1 MWETSKPKRP
11 RKTLFPFSHYISTPY
26 LLCIQQKSFISS
38 FMNAY
43 MAEKRRLK
51 TFPSFFLVSYLLMQM
66 LWWWWWS
73 GWHFMKIE
81 CPLILFVDCLP
92 SFPTYFNAVEYI
104 YLEMASQGKKYSK
117 YFYITNMHTS
127 RKNWRWM
134 YNANVLCACRHSVS
148 ISVFSS
154 FLLCIHKKYY
164 LEDAAAIPTML
175 LTVCRDLHFFSDF
188 WLHQLF
194 STNSFFYYSNR
205 EYNAYIFFSAH
216 CQ

>member
-1 MWETSKPKRP
+1 MMTSGESVVNVQTKEAKKNIVSFLPLYP
-11 RKTLFPFSHYISTPY
+11 
-26 LLCIQQKSFISS
+26 LLICIQQKSFISS

-43 MAEKRRLK
+43 MAEKRRRK

-81 CPLILFVDCLP
+81 CPLIHFVDCLP

-117 YFYITNMHTS
+117 YFFITNMHTI

-134 YNANVLCACRHSVS
+134 YNENVLCACRHSFS
-148 ISVFSS
+148 ISVFSP
-154 FLLCIHKKYY
+154 FLLCIRKKYY

-175 LTVCRDLHFFSDF
+175 LTVLPG
-188 WLHQLF
+188 LTLF
-194 STNSFFYYSNR
+194 LWFL
-205 EYNAYIFFSAH
+205 AGPAIFNEFIFLLFK
-216 CQ
+216 QRI